1 MLFFKEN
8 LKSFIKFCDRAFF
21 NHQLSRVRAKWF
33 PPGSNVNGPT
43 SKNIQLNYEECA
55 KLPFVLKSKPV
66 LIYAE
71 ISTKCNLQCRMCG
84 RAHYHIPQEE
94 QGFMKKETFEKL
106 SKLFTCN
113 AQLALFGRGETLL
126 HPDFVH
132 FLKIARNAGLRIG
145 FNTNGLA
152 LTKTIAKAM
161 VENAQTHITFSCS
174 AGSPE
179 TYKKIHGTD
188 AWEKLWSN
196 IDLLNAMK
204 LEYGAPRNNLDIMQ
218 IPPAVYLEFVAQL
231 ANISEL
237 PALVRKAFEHNI
249 QGMMVID
256 VVAHSKEMEKERMN
270 LPETIPIAQKYY
282 EEALGVQAELIKS
295 KIKNFDLRLPSS
307 YSSITKK
314 FTSQHEKDMLS
325 GITQH
330 LNNGLMKGENNCFC
344 LEPWQTFYVR
354 FDGTVAT
361 CVITNRIFG
370 DLNKSKAKEVWN
382 GEVFQKFRQRMRG
395 ANKPYECL
403 RCHLFP
409 GPKIYDKGLNDPDDY
424 EPL

>member
-1 MLFFKEN
+1 MSFFKEN
-8 LKSFIKFCDRAFF
+8 LKSFIKFCDRTFF
-21 NHQLSRVRAKWF
+21 NYQLSQIRAKWF
-33 PPGSNVNGPT
+33 PPVSKLNGPT

-55 KLPFVLKSKPV
+55 KLPLVLKSKPV

-84 RAHYHIPQEE
+84 RAHYKIPHAE
-94 QGFMKKETFEKL
+94 QGFMNKETFEKL
-106 SKLFTCN
+106 SKLFTHN

-132 FLKIARNAGLRIG
+132 FLKIACNAGLRVG

-161 VENAQTHITFSCS
+161 VKYAQTHITFSCS

-179 TYKKIHGTD
+179 MYKKIHCTD
-188 AWEKLWSN
+188 AWDKLWRN

-204 LEYGAPRNNLDIMQ
+204 LEYDVTRNNLDIMH

-249 QGMMVID
+249 NGIVVVD

-282 EEALGVQAELIKS
+282 EEALGIQA
-295 KIKNFDLRLPSS
+295 
-307 YSSITKK
+307 
-314 FTSQHEKDMLS
+314 
-325 GITQH
+325 
-330 LNNGLMKGENNCFC
+330 
-344 LEPWQTFYVR
+344 
-354 FDGTVAT
+354 
-361 CVITNRIFG
+361 
-370 DLNKSKAKEVWN
+370 
-382 GEVFQKFRQRMRG
+382 
-395 ANKPYECL
+395 
-403 RCHLFP
+403 
-409 GPKIYDKGLNDPDDY
+409 
-424 EPL
+424 